1 MKLLRLLVVLP
12 FSLAPAIAPA
22 AEPVARPQLAL
33 ALDDDDEPIEVDLI
47 ELTLIDWQPGKEVPE
62 KIKKLDGKHIRIK
75 GLMAMGTVEGVDT
88 FNLVT
93 SGCSCGTTKLQHF
106 VKVTLADDVTQF
118 TPDELTLT
126 GVFSVGEEEE
136 DGFVTSLYRL
146 KDAAIE

>member
-1 MKLLRLLVVLP
+1 MIPLRLLVVLP
-12 FSLAPAIAPA
+12 LTLAPAVAPA
-22 AEPVARPQLAL
+22 AQHGMRPMHVI
-33 ALDDDDEPIEVDLI
+33 DDDDEPIEVDLI

-62 KIKKLDGKHIRIK
+62 KIKKLDGKRIRIK

-118 TPDELTLT
+118 TPDEITLT
-126 GVFSVGEEEE
+126 GTFSVGEVEE

>member
-1 MKLLRLLVVLP
+1 MIPLRLLVVLP
-12 FSLAPAIAPA
+12 LTLAPAIAPA
-22 AEPVARPQLAL
+22 AQLGVRPMHLI
-33 ALDDDDEPIEVDLI
+33 DDDDEPIEVDLI
-47 ELTLIDWQPGKEVPE
+47 ELTLIDWRPKGVPRDQARRE
-62 KIKKLDGKHIRIK
+62 THPHRGDGV
-75 GLMAMGTVEGVDT
+75 GTVEGVDT

-118 TPDELTLT
+118 TPDEITLT
-126 GVFSVGEEEE
+126 GTFSVGEVEE

>member
-1 MKLLRLLVVLP
+1 MKLLRSLVVLS
-12 FSLAPAIAPA
+12 FALGAMALAPVASLQASPAP
-22 AEPVARPQLAL
+22 PVV
-33 ALDDDDEPIEVDLI
+33 DDEPIEVELSDL
-47 ELTLIDWQPGKEVPE
+47 TTIDWRPGREVPE
-62 KIKKLDGKHIRIK
+62 KIRKLDGKRIRIK

-93 SGCSCGTTKLQHF
+93 SGCSCGTTKVQHF